1 MVSFYS
7 QFQLILPEIF
17 LLTAVS
23 AILVIDLFLPA
34 AKRMATYWL
43 TQGALLVT
51 AVLVFLVTSTSVG
64 SVVVFDGLVVIDELS
79 GLLKILICILLSVG
93 ISYSRDYLAQRDIF
107 KGEYFSLTLFAT
119 LGMLVMVSANHLLTL
134 YLGLELLSL
143 SLYALVA
150 FNRDSKDSSEAAIK
164 YFVLGAIASG
174 MLLYGMSMI
183 YGSTG
188 QLNIERIVNAISSG
202 DADMDLLRFG
212 LVFVV
217 VGVGFKLGAVP
228 FHMWVPDVY
237 QGAPTSVTLIIGSAP
252 KLAAFAFVVR
262 LLFETL
268 GAAALQLDWS
278 PMLAILAAASLILG
292 NLVAIA
298 QTNLKRMLAYSTIS
312 HMGFLVLGFMT
323 GTEQGMSAALF
334 YVVTYAFMVVA
345 GFGLMLLLSKRGFES
360 DRLEDFRGLSRTH
373 PWFAFLF
380 LLIMF
385 SMAGIPPMVGF
396 WAKLFILQSI
406 IEQGFVGLALLAVV
420 FSLIGAFYYLRVIKL
435 MYFDE
440 PSASTVVEQRTG
452 SLIMSV
458 NGLLLLA
465 LGLAPSWLYS
475 LCEEVIKSSVRLF

>member
-452 SLIMSV
+452 SLVMSV

>member
-1 MVSFYS
+1 
-7 QFQLILPEIF
+7 
-17 LLTAVS
+17 
-23 AILVIDLFLPA
+23 
-34 AKRMATYWL
+34 
-43 TQGALLVT
+43 
-51 AVLVFLVTSTSVG
+51 
-64 SVVVFDGLVVIDELS
+64 
-79 GLLKILICILLSVG
+79 LLSVG

-107 KGEYFSLTLFAT
+107 KGEYFSLTLFAA

-188 QLNIERIVNAISSG
+188 QLNIEYIVNSISAG
-202 DADMDLLRFG
+202 NADMDLLRFG

-323 GTEQGMSAALF
+323 GTEQGVSAALF

-406 IEQGFVGLALLAVV
+406 IEQGFVGLALLSVV

-440 PSASTVVEQRTG
+440 PSASTVLEQRTG

>member
-107 KGEYFSLTLFAT
+107 KGEYFSLTLFAA

-323 GTEQGMSAALF
+323 GTEQGVSAALF

>member
-64 SVVVFDGLVVIDELS
+64 SMVLFDGLVVIDELS

-107 KGEYFSLTLFAT
+107 KGEYFSLTLFAA

-188 QLNIERIVNAISSG
+188 QLNIEHIVNSISAG
-202 DADMDLLRFG
+202 NADMDLLRFG

-323 GTEQGMSAALF
+323 GTEQGVSAALF

>member
-323 GTEQGMSAALF
+323 GTEQGVSAALF

>member
-64 SVVVFDGLVVIDELS
+64 SVVLFDGLVVIDELS

-107 KGEYFSLTLFAT
+107 KGEYFSLTLFAA

-188 QLNIERIVNAISSG
+188 QLNIEYIVNSISAG
-202 DADMDLLRFG
+202 NADMDLLRFG

-323 GTEQGMSAALF
+323 GTEQGVSAALF

>member
-188 QLNIERIVNAISSG
+188 QLNIEQIVNAISSG

-323 GTEQGMSAALF
+323 GTQQGVSAALF
-334 YVVTYAFMVVA
+334 YVVTYALMVVA

>member
-51 AVLVFLVTSTSVG
+51 AVLVFLVTSTSAG

-107 KGEYFSLTLFAT
+107 KGEYFSLALFAA

-188 QLNIERIVNAISSG
+188 QLNIEYIVNSISAG
-202 DADMDLLRFG
+202 NADMDLLRFG

-323 GTEQGMSAALF
+323 GTEQGVSAALF

>member
-64 SVVVFDGLVVIDELS
+64 SMVLFDGLVVIDELS

-107 KGEYFSLTLFAT
+107 KGEYFSLTLFAA

-188 QLNIERIVNAISSG
+188 QLNIEYIVNSISAG
-202 DADMDLLRFG
+202 NADMDLLRFG

-323 GTEQGMSAALF
+323 GTEQGVSAALF

>member
-268 GAAALQLDWS
+268 GAATLQLDWS

>member
-64 SVVVFDGLVVIDELS
+64 SVVLFDGLVVIDELS

-107 KGEYFSLTLFAT
+107 KGEYFSLTLFAA

-188 QLNIERIVNAISSG
+188 QLNIEQIVNAISSG

-323 GTEQGMSAALF
+323 GTEQGVSAALF

>member
-188 QLNIERIVNAISSG
+188 QLNIEYIVNSISAG
-202 DADMDLLRFG
+202 NADMDLLRFG

-323 GTEQGMSAALF
+323 GTEQGVSAALF

>member
-64 SVVVFDGLVVIDELS
+64 SVVLFDGLVVIDELS

-107 KGEYFSLTLFAT
+107 KGEYFSLTLFAA

-164 YFVLGAIASG
+164 YFVLGALASG

-188 QLNIERIVNAISSG
+188 QLNIEQIVNAISSG

-323 GTEQGMSAALF
+323 GTQQGVSAALF
-334 YVVTYAFMVVA
+334 YVVTYALMVGA

-406 IEQGFVGLALLAVV
+406 IEQGFVGLALLSVV

>member
-440 PSASTVVEQRTG
+440 PSASTVAEQRTG
-452 SLIMSV
+452 SLVMSV

>member
-64 SVVVFDGLVVIDELS
+64 SVVLFDGLVVIDELS

-107 KGEYFSLTLFAT
+107 KGEYFSLTLFAA

-268 GAAALQLDWS
+268 GAAALQIDWS

-323 GTEQGMSAALF
+323 GTEQGVSAALF

>member
-107 KGEYFSLTLFAT
+107 KGEYFSLTLFAA

-323 GTEQGMSAALF
+323 GTEQGVSAALF

-406 IEQGFVGLALLAVV
+406 IEQGFFGLALLSVV

>member
-64 SVVVFDGLVVIDELS
+64 SVVLFDGLVVIDELS

-107 KGEYFSLTLFAT
+107 KGEYFSLTLFAA

-323 GTEQGMSAALF
+323 GTEQGVSAALF

-465 LGLAPSWLYS
+465 FGLAPSWLYS

>member
-51 AVLVFLVTSTSVG
+51 AVLVFLVTSTFAG
-64 SVVVFDGLVVIDELS
+64 SVVVFDGLVIIDELS

-107 KGEYFSLTLFAT
+107 KGEYFSLTLFAA

-188 QLNIERIVNAISSG
+188 QLNIERIVNAISAG
-202 DADMDLLRFG
+202 NADMDLLRFG

-268 GAAALQLDWS
+268 GAATLQLDWS

-323 GTEQGMSAALF
+323 GTQQGVSAALF
-334 YVVTYAFMVVA
+334 YVVTYALMVVA

-360 DRLEDFRGLSRTH
+360 DRLEDFRGLSLTH

-440 PSASTVVEQRTG
+440 PSASTVVEQRMG
-452 SLIMSV
+452 SLVMSV

-475 LCEEVIKSSVRLF
+475 LCEDVIKSSVRLF

>member
-64 SVVVFDGLVVIDELS
+64 SVVLFDGLVVIDELS

-107 KGEYFSLTLFAT
+107 KGEYFSLTLFAA

-188 QLNIERIVNAISSG
+188 QLNIEHIVNSISAG
-202 DADMDLLRFG
+202 NADMDLLRFG

-323 GTEQGMSAALF
+323 GTEQGVSAALF

-440 PSASTVVEQRTG
+440 PSASTAVEQRMG
-452 SLIMSV
+452 SLVMSV

-475 LCEEVIKSSVRLF
+475 LCEDVIKSSVRLF

>member
-64 SVVVFDGLVVIDELS
+64 SVVLFDGLVVIDELS

-188 QLNIERIVNAISSG
+188 QLNIEYIVNSISAG
-202 DADMDLLRFG
+202 NADMDLLRFG

-268 GAAALQLDWS
+268 GAATLQLDWS

-323 GTEQGMSAALF
+323 GTEQGVSAALF

>member
-93 ISYSRDYLAQRDIF
+93 ISYSRDYLAHRDIF
-107 KGEYFSLTLFAT
+107 KGEYFSLALFAA

-188 QLNIERIVNAISSG
+188 QLNIEYIVNSISAG
-202 DADMDLLRFG
+202 NADMDLLRFG

-323 GTEQGMSAALF
+323 GTEQGVSAALF

-452 SLIMSV
+452 SLVMSV

>member
-188 QLNIERIVNAISSG
+188 QLNIEYIVNSISAG
-202 DADMDLLRFG
+202 NADMDLLRFG

-323 GTEQGMSAALF
+323 GTEQGVSAALF

-440 PSASTVVEQRTG
+440 PSASTVLEQRTG

>member
-51 AVLVFLVTSTSVG
+51 AVLVFLVTSTSAG

-188 QLNIERIVNAISSG
+188 QLNIEYIVNSISAG
-202 DADMDLLRFG
+202 NADMDLLRFG

-268 GAAALQLDWS
+268 GAATLQLDWS

-323 GTEQGMSAALF
+323 GTERGVSAALF

-406 IEQGFVGLALLAVV
+406 IEQGFVGLALLSVV

>member
-107 KGEYFSLTLFAT
+107 KGEYFSLMLFAA

-188 QLNIERIVNAISSG
+188 QLNIEQIVNAISAG
-202 DADMDLLRFG
+202 NADMDLLRFG

-323 GTEQGMSAALF
+323 GTEQGVSAALF

>member
-268 GAAALQLDWS
+268 GAAALQIDWS

-323 GTEQGMSAALF
+323 GTEQGVSAALF

>member
-64 SVVVFDGLVVIDELS
+64 SMVLFDGLVVIDELS

-107 KGEYFSLTLFAT
+107 KGEYFSLTLFAA

-188 QLNIERIVNAISSG
+188 QLNIEYIVNSISAG
-202 DADMDLLRFG
+202 NADMDLLRFG

-323 GTEQGMSAALF
+323 GTEQGVSAALF

-452 SLIMSV
+452 SLVMSV

>member
-51 AVLVFLVTSTSVG
+51 AVLVFLVTSTSAG

-188 QLNIERIVNAISSG
+188 QLNIEYIVNSISAG
-202 DADMDLLRFG
+202 NADMDLLRFG

-323 GTEQGMSAALF
+323 GTEQGVSAALF

>member
-107 KGEYFSLTLFAT
+107 KGEYFSLTLFAA

-188 QLNIERIVNAISSG
+188 QLNIEYIVNSISAG
-202 DADMDLLRFG
+202 NADMDLLRFG

-323 GTEQGMSAALF
+323 GTEQGVSAALF